1 MPDGF
6 ERGYLRVTETFTAL
20 VAPAGVIHA
29 GVSNVAAVARAAP
42 GWNAS
47 PGMSP
52 MLALHDLGVVVQL
65 TGMSLAEWTS
75 TTWPFTVWS

>member
-1 MPDGF
+1 M
-6 ERGYLRVTETFTAL
+6 EIFTA
-20 VAPAGVIHA
+20 VAALDGATQAGA
-29 GVSNVAAVARAAP
+29 WNVAAVARAAP
-42 GWNAS
+42 GWNVS

-52 MLALHDLGVVVQL
+52 MLALHDFGVVVQL